1 MHDCYVELWASPPP
15 QCLTLNFFKEK
26 NMDTYIFRKQIHRLP
41 GKVIH
46 AIPLPE
52 PEVVEGH
59 QSRQQIGE
67 ICKQCGYKQVLL
79 VTDKTLSGLGYEQ
92 AIAQALTKA
101 GVGYSV
107 FSEINSEPTIALIED
122 GRKAAWESK
131 AECIIALG
139 GGSVMDTCKMI
150 AASVKMPHLPVKTLL
165 LKFLPVRGGT
175 LPIINV
181 PSTAGT
187 GAEVTVG
194 AVVLN
199 EHGVKSSTVLI
210 GLKVT
215 HVVLDSELTIHAP
228 QKVTAACGMDALSH
242 CVEGAVSDVEVD
254 EEDMHLSMEGV
265 NLILENLPTVMK
277 EPENIEAR
285 LAMCRAALY
294 GGNAI
299 NTQLAGYVHAFAHS
313 IGAKY
318 HLPHGVA
325 ISLMLMPVLE
335 FQMEECRGKYEQ
347 LAKYCGLGA
356 SAESFLDA
364 VRKLMAQCGMDQI
377 VSPVRACDHEELIP
391 MIAADSINYSSPVT
405 LSNADIKRVLDAVTY
420 QDLKDTS
427 EFSEGAIR
435 EIVATQRKFFRTGTT
450 LPIKWRI
457 QQLKKLKAAVLAHEK
472 EFEDAL
478 AEDLGRSQVE
488 AYLCDIG
495 PIITEVNEMI
505 HGLRHWS
512 RPERHFSGLMCF
524 PSMVTKVYKMP
535 YGVSLVISPFNFPI
549 LLTIGVVAAA
559 MAGGNT
565 VVVKSSSKSAA
576 STKALKKFFAEV
588 FPPEYVTLIDGGH
601 DVADMCLAQRFDK
614 IFYTGSPSVGKH
626 VLAEAAKNL
635 TPVALELG
643 GETGN
648 WCVVR
653 KDADLKDA
661 ARKIAFF
668 KLCNAG
674 QICININQIAV
685 AEEVAE
691 PFLEELKKAFI
702 AQIGEHAESNPE
714 YPKLITDGAYDKC
727 ARLADEYRSRIV
739 FGGVGDP
746 ETRRYAPTMIYPV
759 DINEHIVQHE
769 LFCPLLPIVPF
780 KDSEVDQLMEVV
792 ADREHPLAM
801 YLFTKDMKW
810 ANRTMRTQQFGGGC
824 INEVCIH
831 MMVKG
836 VPFNGTGHSGMGAYH
851 GEWGFREFTH
861 PQTVLKG
868 RTRWN
873 LTLREHPYTGEAGEK
888 KLKILRIFER

>member
-1 MHDCYVELWASPPP
+1 
-15 QCLTLNFFKEK
+15 
-26 NMDTYIFRKQIHRLP
+26 MDTYRFRKHIHRLP

-52 PEVVEGH
+52 PEVTEGH
-59 QSRQQIGE
+59 GSRRHIGG
-67 ICKQCGYKQVLL
+67 ICRGCGYQRVLL
-79 VTDKTLSGLGYEQ
+79 VTDRTLCGLGFE
-92 AIAQALTKA
+92 KA
-101 GVGYSV
+101 VIESLDAAGISCSV
-107 FSEINSEPTIALIED
+107 FSDISSEPTISIIEA
-122 GRKAAWESK
+122 GRKQALAHQ

-139 GGSVMDTCKMI
+139 GGSVMDSCKMI
-150 AASVKMPHLPVKTLL
+150 AAGVKMPHLPVKSLL
-165 LKFLPVRGGT
+165 LKFLPVPGNT
-175 LPIINV
+175 LPLIMV

-187 GAEVTVG
+187 GAETTVG
-194 AVVLN
+194 AVVSN
-199 EHGVKSSTVLI
+199 EQGVKSSTVLI
-210 GLKVT
+210 GLNVT

-228 QKVTAACGMDALSH
+228 QQVTAACGMDALSH
-242 CVEGAVSDVEVD
+242 CIEGAVSDVDFD
-254 EEDMHLSMEGV
+254 EADMTMSMDGV
-265 NLILENLPTVMK
+265 KLILENLPVLMR

-285 LAMCRAALY
+285 LAMCRAAMY

-313 IGAKY
+313 IGARY
-318 HLPHGVA
+318 HMPHGQA

-335 FQMEECRGKYEQ
+335 FQKEACRDKYEA
-347 LAKYCGLGA
+347 LAKYCGVPD
-356 SAESFLDA
+356 FLQA
-364 VRKLMAQCGMDQI
+364 VRELMKTCGMNQI

-391 MIAADSINYSSPVT
+391 MIAADSINYSAPVT
-405 LSNADIKRVLDAVTY
+405 LSNSDIKQVLNQVTMDKQQNTQSYTEEEIRGIVDA
-420 QDLKDTS
+420 
-427 EFSEGAIR
+427 
-435 EIVATQRKFFRTGTT
+435 QRRFFRTGTT
-450 LPIKWRI
+450 LPVGWRI
-457 QQLKKLKAAVLAHEK
+457 KQLKRLKAAVIEHQDELV
-472 EFEDAL
+472 DAL
-478 AEDLGRSQVE
+478 VADLGRSRVE

-495 PIITEVNEMI
+495 PIITEINEMLA
-505 HGLRHWS
+505 GLRRWN
-512 RPERHFSGLMCF
+512 RPEWHFSGLMCF
-524 PSMVTKVYKMP
+524 PSLITKVYKMP

-559 MAGGNT
+559 MCGGNT

-576 STKALKKFFAEV
+576 CTAALKRFFAEV

-601 DVADMCLAQRFDK
+601 EVADMCLAQRFDK

-653 KDADLKDA
+653 ADADLRDA

-668 KLCNAG
+668 KLTNAG

-691 PFLEELKKAFI
+691 VFLDELKKAFI
-702 AQIGEHAESNPE
+702 AQIGEHAEANPE
-714 YPKLITDGAYDKC
+714 YPNLITDAAYDKC
-727 ARLADEYRSRIV
+727 ARLADEYRERIV
-739 FGGVGDP
+739 FGGVGDKA
-746 ETRRYAPTMIYPV
+746 TRKYAPTMIYPV

-769 LFCPLLPIVPF
+769 LFCPLLPIVPY
-780 KDSEVDQLMEVV
+780 KDAEVDDLMDVI

-801 YLFTKDMKW
+801 YLFTKNMSW
-810 ANRTMRTQQFGGGC
+810 ANRVMQTQQFGGGC

-851 GEWGFREFTH
+851 GIWGFREFTH
-861 PQTVLKG
+861 PQTVLRG
-868 RTRWN
+868 STRLN
-873 LTLREHPYTGEAGEK
+873 LPLREHPYTGEAGK
-888 KLKILRIFER
+888 TKMRLLKLFER